1 MYAVIKAKGKQY
13 RVEPGATVR
22 IDKVEGEKGAK
33 LTFDEV
39 LLVADGEDVKVGTP
53 HLKGAKV
60 SAEILA
66 QVKGPK
72 LVVFK
77 FRRRKAYRKR
87 TGHRQQYTTLKITGI
102 TPTS

>member
-22 IDKVEGEKGAK
+22 VDKIDGEKGAK

-60 SAEILA
+60 SAEIVA

-87 TGHRQQYTTLKITGI
+87 TGHRQPYTTLKITGI
-102 TPTS
+102 TGTS

>member
-13 RVEPGATVR
+13 RVEPGKQVRVDR
-22 IDKVEGEKGAK
+22 IDGEAGTK
-33 LTFDEV
+33 LDFNEV
-39 LLVADGEDVKVGTP
+39 LLVADGENVRVGTP
-53 HLKGAKV
+53 HVAGATV
-60 SAEILA
+60 SAEIVG

-87 TGHRQQYTTLKITGI
+87 TGHRQQYTTLKITQI
-102 TPTS
+102 TASP

>member
-22 IDKVEGEKGAK
+22 IDKIDGDAGAK
-33 LTFDEV
+33 LQFDEV
-39 LLVADGEDVKVGTP
+39 LLVADGEDVTVGTP
-53 HLKGAKV
+53 HVAGATV
-60 SAEILA
+60 AAEIVGH
-66 QVKGPK
+66 VKGPK

-87 TGHRQQYTTLKITGI
+87 TGHRQDYTTLKITGI
-102 TPTS
+102 TA